1 MKPGDLVR
9 DLGTGDMGII
19 TDTYVQPQL
28 NQLFIKMFAVGRETG
43 WIRAIDNIELVLD
56 PRDVIQY
63 EQEAKDDQGLSSLRG

>member
-1 MKPGDLVR
+1 VKKGDLVR
-9 DLGTGDMGII
+9 DLKTGDMGII

-56 PRDVIQY
+56 PRDVVEY
-63 EQEAKDDQGLSSLRG
+63 ENQSRRKDAR